1 MKFSLNWIKEF
12 VTISLTPDELVE
24 KLTMAGLEVEGIEQ
38 KGELL
43 HNIVTARIES
53 ISKHPNADKLVITN
67 MFDGEETLQV
77 VTGASNINEGD
88 IVPLARIGGVVDSG
102 LTLKATK
109 LRGIDSFGMLCS
121 KSECG
126 AEEESEGIWIL
137 DKQTPVGV
145 DFIEY
150 YQLKDTVLDIAILP
164 NRGDCQSIIGLAREI
179 AAITGEQLKLPEIT
193 LTTESISN
201 PYQVSVQDSTVCPLY
216 VGRYITNI
224 QNGAS
229 PFWMQQRLEHC
240 GIRSI
245 DRVVDITNYVLL
257 EMGHP
262 LHAFDHHKLTSNTI
276 KIGSL
281 ETKQTITTLDDIDR
295 SIEPGQCLIFDD
307 NQPVAIAGVMGA
319 QNTGVEST
327 TQEIF
332 LEAAY
337 FLPKHIRR
345 SSQQAGCRT
354 DSSIRFEKGININ
367 TVEMASKRAAQLLQ
381 TLAKATISQDVIIKK
396 DEQNVHGSSHLK

>member
-1 MKFSLNWIKEF
+1 M
-12 VTISLTPDELVE
+12 
-24 KLTMAGLEVEGIEQ
+24 
-38 KGELL
+38 
-43 HNIVTARIES
+43 
-53 ISKHPNADKLVITN
+53 
-67 MFDGEETLQV
+67 
-77 VTGASNINEGD
+77 
-88 IVPLARIGGVVDSG
+88 
-102 LTLKATK
+102 
-109 LRGIDSFGMLCS
+109 
-121 KSECG
+121 
-126 AEEESEGIWIL
+126 
-137 DKQTPVGV
+137 
-145 DFIEY
+145 
-150 YQLKDTVLDIAILP
+150 
-164 NRGDCQSIIGLAREI
+164 
-179 AAITGEQLKLPEIT
+179 
-193 LTTESISN
+193 
-201 PYQVSVQDSTVCPLY
+201 SVQDSTVCPLY

-396 DEQNVHGSSHLK
+396 DEQNVRFKPLKVAFNADQINQLLGSHFQASEMQTYLQTLGFVFETDQQVTVPSWRQEDIKEWPCLVKIIRLKGFDHISASNQA